1 MLPIKMDPG
10 RQWRKPFVINR
21 GNTVNLYFKEDPYMK
36 KLLAMLL
43 TLCMLSGVTAVFAE
57 ETAKTD
63 VPLVVAT
70 SALSQKFSPFFA
82 DTAYDQNVA
91 GLTQIS
97 MMTTDRV
104 GGIIYN
110 GIEGETI
117 SYNGTD
123 YTYYGTGDLKVEY
136 DEASDITTYS
146 YKMREDLKFSDGKPV
161 TIDDVIFTYY
171 VYLDPAYNGSTTLSS
186 YDILG
191 LQAYRTQIPE
201 ANLEA
206 VTGIV
211 KAIKAAGFNYTVQE
225 GDPFT
230 QEEYDSY
237 YNAAKALWLEDN
249 QGIVDY
255 VYDKYAAAY
264 ASDTIGFTPEQ
275 VGEDEGLK
283 VALGMA
289 LWGFGGVKDGVF
301 TTSDGKS
308 FNLTEG
314 ERPTI
319 DNYFDATFAAYNGDI
334 TAYLGTESAVGATT
348 DAIDSALMGQVAAD
362 QGIDMSAGVPNI
374 SGIKRVDDYTV
385 TVQVKGFSA
394 PAVYSILGLSI
405 TPLHYYGDP
414 AQYDYENNKF
424 GHPFGDLSIA
434 QSKIAEP
441 MGAGPYKFVKYENR
455 VVYYE
460 ANEYYYLG
468 APAIK
473 SFQYKETN
481 AAEVASAVQTG
492 TADGGEMT
500 GSKTNFEM
508 LRSFNDN
515 GEVTGNVVTTYSVAN
530 LGYGYIGMNADTM
543 NVGGEPGSEASKNLR
558 KAFATVLAV
567 YRDTAF
573 DSYYGDAAAV
583 INYPISSTSWAA
595 PQATDEGYR
604 VAYSVDVDG
613 NPIYT
618 ADMTAEQKYEAAKNA
633 AIGFL
638 KAAGYTFDEAQGIFT
653 AAPEGASLSYEAIIP
668 GDGTGDHPSF
678 AILTDARE
686 ALASIGIELKIN
698 DPADSNVLWDAL
710 DAGTQNIWCAAWGS
724 TIDPDM
730 YQVYHSSNIVGL
742 GGSDS
747 NHYHIQSPELDA
759 MILDARRSSDQAYRK
774 EVYKAALDELM
785 DWAVEIPAYQRQN
798 IVIASTVRVDIS
810 TVTPDVTTYW
820 GWLAEVQM
828 MNMNA
833 TK

>member
-1 MLPIKMDPG
+1 
-10 RQWRKPFVINR
+10 
-21 GNTVNLYFKEDPYMK
+21 MK
-36 KLLAMLL
+36 KLLALLMAVCMLL
-43 TLCMLSGVTAVFAE
+43 SVTAFAE
-57 ETAKTD
+57 NTAPAAEAAATD
-63 VPLVVAT
+63 IPLVVAENT
-70 SALSQKFSPFFA
+70 LSQKFSPYFA
-82 DTAYDQNVA
+82 DTGYDQDVVSM
-91 GLTQIS
+91 TQIG

-110 GIEGETI
+110 GIEGETV

-123 YTYYGTGDLKVEY
+123 YTYYGTGDLAVNY
-136 DEASDITTYS
+136 DEATDITTYS
-146 YKMREDLKFSDGKPV
+146 YKMRPDLKFSDGEPV

-171 VYLDPAYNGSTTLSS
+171 VYLDPAYNGSTSLSS

-206 VTGIV
+206 VNTIV
-211 KAIKAAGFNYTVQE
+211 AAVKAAGFGYELKE
-225 GDPFT
+225 GDVFT

-237 YNAAKALWLEDN
+237 YDAAKALWLEDN

-255 VYDKYAAAY
+255 VFDKYAANY
-264 ASDTIGFTPEQ
+264 AEGTIGFTADQ
-275 VGEDEGLK
+275 VAEDEGLK

-289 LWGFGGVKDGVF
+289 LWGFGGVENGVF
-301 TTSDGKS
+301 TTSDGVS
-308 FNLTEG
+308 FNLAEG

-319 DNYFDATFAAYNGDI
+319 ENYFNATYAAYNADI
-334 TAYLGTESAVGATT
+334 DAYLGTESAVGATT
-348 DAIDSALMGQVAAD
+348 DGIAAD
-362 QGIDMSAGVPNI
+362 LMKKVAVDQGVDMEAGVPSI
-374 SGIKRVDDYTV
+374 AGIKRVDDYTV
-385 TVQVKGFSA
+385 EVQVKGFSA
-394 PAVYSILGLSI
+394 PAVYSILGLNI
-405 TPLHYYGDP
+405 TPMHYYGDP
-414 AQYDYENNKF
+414 AQYDYEAGKF

-434 QSKIAEP
+434 QSKIDKP
-441 MGAGPYKFVKYENR
+441 LGAGPYKFVKYENR

-460 ANEYYYLG
+460 ANENYFLG
-468 APAIK
+468 APEIK

-481 AAEVASAVQTG
+481 SAEVASAVQTG

-500 GSKTNFEM
+500 GNKANFEM
-508 LRSFNDN
+508 LRGFNDN
-515 GEVTGNVVTTYSVAN
+515 GEVTGNIVTTYSVAN
-530 LGYGYIGMNADTM
+530 LGYGYIGMNADTV
-543 NVGGEPGSEASKNLR
+543 NVAGEPGSVASKNLR
-558 KAFATVLAV
+558 KGLATILAV

-604 VAYSVDVDG
+604 VAFSVDVDG

-618 ADMTAEQKYEAAKNA
+618 ADMTAEEKYEAAKQA
-633 AIGFL
+633 AIGFF
-638 KAAGYTFDEAQGIFT
+638 KAAGYTFDEEAGKFT
-653 AAPEGASLSYEAIIP
+653 AAPEGALMSYEAIIP

-710 DAGTQNIWCAAWGS
+710 DAGTQHLWCAAWGS

-742 GGSDS
+742 GGTDS
-747 NHYHIQSPELDA
+747 NHYHIQSAELDQLIA
-759 MILDARRSSDQAYRK
+759 DARKSSDQAYRK
-774 EVYKAALDELM
+774 EVYKAALNEIM

-798 IVIASTVRVDIS
+798 IVIASTERVDIS

-820 GWLAEVQM
+820 GWLAEVQT

-833 TK
+833 AK